1 MGHHGSVSARA
12 RIAVA
17 LASPARE
24 IYAAVQAATRSD
36 AALASVSAQSARDLR
51 RLAPLLQRCDP
62 PAFADGLSM
71 DRVLEPLE
79 ERFKLVDPLL
89 QNFDAPLMPRSS
101 CLGGRVRGPPAATQL
116 DDAAEDRRATPRAT
130 TGIAGT
136 RHGGTLPLPL
146 LLEAAREEEE
156 ARPNER
162 CRPHWPARLKDYSP
176 ATCPQVGWLPALLPS
191 MSFSESQARHRSERA
206 GHGAV
211 RAPGEWAS

>member
-1 MGHHGSVSARA
+1 MSPRRSCPVLCGSQLPSRA
-12 RIAVA
+12 
-17 LASPARE
+17 PAFCE
-24 IYAAVQAATRSD
+24 ARSD
-36 AALASVSAQSARDLR
+36 AAVASVPAQSARDLR

-130 TGIAGT
+130 TWIAGT
-136 RHGGTLPLPL
+136 RHGGKPPT
-146 LLEAAREEEE
+146 A
-156 ARPNER
+156 
-162 CRPHWPARLKDYSP
+162 
-176 ATCPQVGWLPALLPS
+176 
-191 MSFSESQARHRSERA
+191 SFSWKPRERRRKQDPTS
-206 GHGAV
+206 GA
-211 RAPGEWAS
+211 

>member
-1 MGHHGSVSARA
+1 MSPRRSCPVLCGSQLPSRA
-12 RIAVA
+12 
-17 LASPARE
+17 PAFCE
-24 IYAAVQAATRSD
+24 ACSD

-116 DDAAEDRRATPRAT
+116 DDAAEDRHATPRAT
-130 TGIAGT
+130 TWIAGT
-136 RHGGTLPLPL
+136 RHGGKPPT
-146 LLEAAREEEE
+146 A
-156 ARPNER
+156 
-162 CRPHWPARLKDYSP
+162 
-176 ATCPQVGWLPALLPS
+176 
-191 MSFSESQARHRSERA
+191 SFSCKPRERRRKQDPTSGAGRTGRLASKTTRQPHASRSDGCRHCCRQCPS
-206 GHGAV
+206 
-211 RAPGEWAS
+211 ASR